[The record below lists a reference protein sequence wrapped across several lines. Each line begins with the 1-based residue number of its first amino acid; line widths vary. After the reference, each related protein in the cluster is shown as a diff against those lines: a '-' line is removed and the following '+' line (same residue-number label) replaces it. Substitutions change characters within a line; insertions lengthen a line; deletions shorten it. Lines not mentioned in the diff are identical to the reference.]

1 MKKFNF
7 AAVVTCA
14 VLCTPTSFAQGVSSG
29 AYFGLEG
36 GAGSL
41 KDSTGE
47 VAGTLVNAV
56 GGSAVVTQ
64 DASVL
69 VGRLLAGYQFNENV
83 SAELGYS
90 FTGSVD
96 TKITGVSSSAVAYTG
111 TAKATYS
118 GVDYSV
124 LIRPSVS
131 SGANGFFLKLGGHNL
146 TVKTEATLTGTSTA
160 SASSSISGTGT
171 LFGFGYDWPFSTT
184 SFARLSYTAYNKIA
198 GGDGNQGVVSFGLTS
213 KF

>member
-1 MKKFNF
+1 MKKLNLS
-7 AAVVTCA
+7 AAITCA
-14 VLCTPTSFAQGVSSG
+14 ALLTSTSFAQGVTPG
-29 AYFGLEG
+29 VYLGLEG

-47 VAGTLVNAV
+47 VARALVNAV

-69 VGRLLAGYQFNENV
+69 VGRLLAGYQFNENF

-96 TKITGVSSSAVAYTG
+96 TKIAGVSSSSVAYTG
-111 TAKATYS
+111 SGKSSYS
-118 GVDYSV
+118 GIDYSV
-124 LIRPSVS
+124 LIRPNVS
-131 SGANGFFLKLGGHNL
+131 SGANGLFLKLGGHNL
-146 TVKTEATLTGTSTA
+146 TIKTDVTLTGTSTA
-160 SASSSISGTGT
+160 SASSSTTGSGT
-171 LFGFGYDWPFSTT
+171 LFGFGYDWPVSTT
-184 SFARLSYTAYNKIA
+184 SFARVSYTSYNKVA
-198 GGDGNQGVVSFGLTS
+198 GGDGNQGVVFFGLTS